1 MKKILIITTIILVP
15 LLSKPQ
21 QVTGYQ
27 SSSRSNHP
35 AVTWI
40 ASGLPDTIA
49 FDVFRAPH
57 GTQRFQQIYTWQN
70 HFLRSDTLFLIIT
83 DTTLT
88 EKGIWE
94 YHVRLNLPDGRTLNS
109 EVMMAHNMGYI
120 PPPRIVNL
128 ETAPVADQKAI
139 TLTWELR
146 NPETVVNQSIYRS
159 YRFEDGYE
167 LIATVSSQ
175 TRQYTDPVSRSN
187 EPWFY
192 FILIKDFFGYQPPGV
207 RVFGISEYAEQPF
220 PPQDFSA
227 ATTGDDIAFNWRKV
241 GDNIFNY
248 RLYRRVN
255 QQGWFF
261 PVGDPFFIPGAN
273 ISKTIPAGL
282 TDETTSLEFYCTSI
296 SDGYIESSPSDT
308 VQLYFPANVV
318 VLPPAQVDHIVNAD
332 GTVTLLWPA
341 REDGAVAGYNVYRGM
356 GDTPFQKLNS
366 EPLLENIFHDQP
378 VGVTGKI
385 IYQVES
391 VNIAGKP
398 SALRTEVVVER
409 EPMVV
414 KLVLS
419 CSQVRNGI
427 QLEWAPL
434 SLEGIKTLQIY
445 RQKDDNE
452 PSLLSRVEN
461 SRGTYTDS
469 RAVAGETYIYIVM
482 AEMNDGRVIM
492 VNDGVIA
499 GRH

>member
-15 LLSKPQ
+15 LISKPQ

-57 GTQRFQQIYTWQN
+57 GTHRFQQIYTWQN
-70 HFLRSDTLFLIIT
+70 HFLRNDTLFLGIT

-94 YHVRLNLPDGRTLNS
+94 YHIRLNLPDGRTLNS

-120 PPPRIVNL
+120 SPPRIVNL

-139 TLTWELR
+139 ALTWELR
-146 NPETVVNQSIYRS
+146 NPETVVNQSVYRS
-159 YRFEDGYE
+159 YRFDDGYE
-167 LIATVSSQ
+167 LIATLSAQ
-175 TRQYTDPVSRSN
+175 TREYTDPVPRAN

-207 RVFGISEYAEQPF
+207 RVFGISEYAEKPF

-227 ATTGDDIAFNWRKV
+227 TMDGEDITFNWRKV

-248 RLYRRVN
+248 RLYRRIN
-255 QQGWFF
+255 QEGRFF
-261 PVGDPFFIPGAN
+261 PVGDPFFVAGAN
-273 ISKTIPAGL
+273 IDKSIPSGL
-282 TDETTSLEFYCTSI
+282 TDETTALEFYCTSI

-308 VQLYFPANVV
+308 VLLLFSANVRV
-318 VLPPAQVDHIVNAD
+318 APPVQIDYVAD
-332 GTVTLLWPA
+332 PSGVITLLWPA
-341 REDGAVAGYNVYRGM
+341 VEGGMAMGYNVYRSVNDG
-356 GDTPFQKLNS
+356 PV
-366 EPLLENIFHDQP
+366 EPLNREPLVENIFHDQV
-378 VGVTGKI
+378 VGITGEI
-385 IYQVES
+385 TYQVES
-391 VNIAGKP
+391 VNVAGKP
-398 SALRTEVVVER
+398 STLRTEVIVER
-409 EPMVV
+409 DPVVV
-414 KLVLS
+414 KLVIS

-445 RQKDDNE
+445 RQKDNDE

-469 RAVAGETYIYIVM
+469 RAVTGETYIYIVM